1 VVYNDRMSD
10 DLTLNRLRKR
20 GQSLILEEHSSCEVP
35 AGCGGVVLRW
45 VRPDAP
51 CAVDLRHFAST
62 PAKIW
67 IDGTGLE
74 RERVVL
80 APGPHVLCF
89 EYSTAERA
97 VLMAALKL
105 CHRQVPRMKLLTAAD
120 GTWRCSWAEPVPLWT
135 ALDLDDS
142 AWEPMV
148 AHDVPDLSERT
159 SKWRVEWLTG
169 EGATPIGSPSR
180 KRRGFQSRSPTLRV
194 RRRFELTA
202 EGLS

>member
-1 VVYNDRMSD
+1 MSD

-51 CAVDLRHFAST
+51 CTVDLRHFGGT
-62 PAKIW
+62 PMKIW
-67 IDGTGLE
+67 VDGNELE

-105 CHRQVPRMKLLTAAD
+105 CHRQVPRMKLLSADD
-120 GTWRCSWAEPVPLWT
+120 GTWRCSWAEPVPSWT
-135 ALDLDDS
+135 DLDVDDS

-159 SKWRVEWLTG
+159 GKWRVEWLTG

-180 KRRGFQSRSPTLRV
+180 KRRGFLSRSPTLRV
-194 RRRFELTA
+194 RRRFELTT